1 MVVVVAKNIIK
12 LGKVEE
18 FLKLAQELVAETRR
32 EKGCIEYNLM
42 RDSERDDT
50 LTFIEKWHTEGH
62 LKDHFEAPH
71 FKRIVPM
78 LGDLTQG
85 ETEINIYEEL

>member
-1 MVVVVAKNIIK
+1 MVVVVAKNIVK
-12 LGKVEE
+12 LEMVEE
-18 FLKLAQELVAETRR
+18 FLRLTGELIAETRK
-32 EKGCIEYNLM
+32 EKGCIEYTLM
-42 RDSERDDT
+42 RDSERSNI

-78 LGDLTQG
+78 LGELTEG